1 MSAVA
6 PCRPSSTHADSG
18 NGKGG
23 RGNSNCPRCALT
35 HTTAHF
41 TRVCTFM
48 HWNRISMQADRAR
61 LACII
66 RHSGRSST
74 HKPMHGKHLGQG
86 LGKPS
91 QVRVMT
97 IMLHWRVDRAY
108 PPPRKA
114 ATGAAAEA
122 TPHTP
127 TPTRFPPRTYATK
140 CQPPTVWTPPTPF
153 VPLANRPS
161 ENFPCSFLKSR
172 RHEPCLTH

>member
-108 PPPRKA
+108 PPLERRRRGPLQRL
-114 ATGAAAEA
+114 
-122 TPHTP
+122 PHTHQPLLVSPRVP
-127 TPTRFPPRTYATK
+127 TP
-140 CQPPTVWTPPTPF
+140 QN
-153 VPLANRPS
+153 ANRP
-161 ENFPCSFLKSR
+161 PCGHPPRLSFLSPTVRPKIFRVVFSKAGGMNR
-172 RHEPCLTH
+172 V